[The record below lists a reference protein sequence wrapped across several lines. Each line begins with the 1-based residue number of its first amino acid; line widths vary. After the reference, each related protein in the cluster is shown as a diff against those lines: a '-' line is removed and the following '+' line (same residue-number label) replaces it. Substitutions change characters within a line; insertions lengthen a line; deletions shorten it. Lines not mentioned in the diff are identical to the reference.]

1 MKKKQIEAIRRQAKA
16 NQQRKD
22 ERKSQWETAKKEA
35 EAIIEARKFNHICG
49 KEMQKVPKPSDT
61 TAALIPC
68 VMCDGFLKQ
77 LPHWW
82 SFPKKCAMKQ
92 DIEHFV
98 DYYRSH
104 RLEGLQEKGEEY
116 RRKSLQQLISDWEKK
131 QYEIDNIIATE
142 NEKRWCEINCEW
154 WKAEKILEVLR
165 GMSETKPQP
174 GTRTNEHFKT
184 KYSKQALKAAF
195 EDLTDLDNEVVI
207 DGTFE
212 DWLYICT
219 GEKSKPKHKK
229 IDWRYKSKTLLVEFV
244 KSIFAGESNIW
255 VVTANCFTFN
265 GNDLKAK
272 SLNKLNDQTRQRIE
286 GNTPRG
292 WDRVELIVERLKTPK
307 K

>member
-1 MKKKQIEAIRRQAKA
+1 MKKEQIEAIRRQAKA
-16 NQQRKD
+16 NQKRKE

-61 TAALIPC
+61 TVALIPC
-68 VMCDGFLKQ
+68 VMCDGFLDL

-82 SFPKKCAMKQ
+82 SFPQKCAMRQ
-92 DIEHFV
+92 DIEHCI
-98 DYYRSH
+98 DHILPYRLKNAQKRGKESF
-104 RLEGLQEKGEEY
+104 RNYLNRQIDNWE
-116 RRKSLQQLISDWEKK
+116 RKQD
-131 QYEIDNIIATE
+131 EIGNIIATE
-142 NEKRWCEINCEW
+142 NEKRWCEINREW
-154 WKAEKILEVLR
+154 WTAQRTLEVLR
-165 GMSETKPQP
+165 RMSETKPQP
-174 GTRTNEHFKT
+174 GTRTNEHFRT

-219 GEKSKPKHKK
+219 GEKSKPEHKK
-229 IDWRYKSKTLLVEFV
+229 IDWRYESKTLLVEFV

-265 GNDLKAK
+265 GNDLNAK

-292 WDRVELIVERLKTPK
+292 WDRVKLIVERLKTPK